1 MLRYALGRLIGTV
14 PVLFGVT
21 LLVFLMAWVTP
32 GDPVVAM
39 LGEASQGISRQ
50 ALEDLRRELGL
61 DRPLPVQYVGYVAGL
76 LRGDLGNSVRSRR
89 PVLAEIRDR
98 LPATLELALAALTIA
113 VALGVTLGVLAAVR
127 KRTWVDGAAIAV
139 ALVGVSIPVFWSGF
153 LLMMVFALELGWL
166 PASGRGTWRHLVLPA
181 VTVGVSSAAF
191 IARITRGAVLEALAQ
206 DYVRTAKAKGLAPRR
221 VVLRHALRNALL
233 PIVTV
238 VGLQLGG
245 LLGGAVLTETVFAW
259 PGVGRLLVDAIVAR
273 DLPLVQGSVLVV
285 SLLFILV
292 NLAVDLSYAA
302 INPKVRYG

>member
-1 MLRYALGRLIGTV
+1 LLRYALGRLLGTV

-61 DRPLPVQYVGYVAGL
+61 DRPLPVQYLDYVAGL
-76 LRGDLGNSVRSRR
+76 LRGDLGDSVRSRR

-98 LPATLELALAALTIA
+98 LPATIELALAALTIA

-166 PASGRGTWRHLVLPA
+166 PASGRGTWQHLVLPA

-221 VVLRHALRNALL
+221 VVMRHALRNALL

-302 INPKVRYG
+302 INPRVRYG

>member
-1 MLRYALGRLIGTV
+1 LLRYALGRLLGTV

-61 DRPLPVQYVGYVAGL
+61 DRPLPVQYLDYVGGL
-76 LRGDLGNSVRSRR
+76 LRGDLGDSVRSRR

-98 LPATLELALAALTIA
+98 LPATIELALAALTIA
-113 VALGVTLGVLAAVR
+113 VALGVTLGLLAAVR
-127 KRTWVDGAAIAV
+127 QRTWVDGAAIAV

-153 LLMMVFALELGWL
+153 LLMIVFALELGWL

-221 VVLRHALRNALL
+221 VVVRHALRNALL

-285 SLLFILV
+285 SLLFIVV

>member
-1 MLRYALGRLIGTV
+1 LLRYALGRIVGTV

-39 LGEASQGISRQ
+39 LGEASQGMSRQ
-50 ALEDLRRELGL
+50 ALDELRRELGL
-61 DRPLPVQYVGYVAGL
+61 DRPLPVQYLAYVGGL
-76 LRGDLGNSVRSRR
+76 LRGDLGVSVRSRR

-98 LPATLELALAALTIA
+98 LPATVELALAALTIA
-113 VALGVTLGVLAAVR
+113 VALGVTLGVVAAVR

-139 ALVGVSIPVFWSGF
+139 ALVGVSVPVFWSGF
-153 LLMMVFALELGWL
+153 VLMIVFALELGWL

-181 VTVGVSSAAF
+181 VAVGVSSAAF
-191 IARITRGAVLEALAQ
+191 IARITRGAVLEALGQ
-206 DYVRTAKAKGLAPRR
+206 DYVRTARAKGLAPRK
-221 VVLRHALRNALL
+221 VVFRHALRNALL

-292 NLAVDLSYAA
+292 NLTVDLSYAA

>member
-1 MLRYALGRLIGTV
+1 LLRYALGRLLGTV

-50 ALEDLRRELGL
+50 ALEDLRSELGL

-98 LPATLELALAALTIA
+98 LPATIELALAALTIA

-153 LLMMVFALELGWL
+153 LLMIVFALELGWL

-259 PGVGRLLVDAIVAR
+259 PGVGRLLVDAIVSR

>member
-1 MLRYALGRLIGTV
+1 LLPYALGRLIGTV

-39 LGEASQGISRQ
+39 LGEAAQGISRE
-50 ALEDLRRELGL
+50 ALEELRGQLGL
-61 DRPLPVQYVGYVAGL
+61 DRPLPVQYVSYVAGL
-76 LRGDLGNSVRSRR
+76 LQGDLGTSVRSRR
-89 PVLAEIRDR
+89 PVLAEIADR

-113 VALGVTLGVLAAVR
+113 VVMGVGLGVWAAVR
-127 KRTWVDGAAIAV
+127 KGTFVDGAAIAV

-166 PASGRGTWRHLVLPA
+166 PASGRGTWQHLVLPA
-181 VTVGVSSAAF
+181 LTVGVSSAAY
-191 IARITRGAVLEALAQ
+191 IARITRGAMLEALGQ
-206 DYVRTAKAKGLAPRR
+206 DYVRTARAKGLHARR
-221 VVLRHALRNALL
+221 VVFRHALRNALL

-259 PGVGRLLVDAIVAR
+259 PGVGRLLVDAIIAR
-273 DLPLVQGSVLVV
+273 DLPVVQGSVLVV

-292 NLAVDLSYAA
+292 NLTVDLSYAA

>member
-1 MLRYALGRLIGTV
+1 LLRYALGRLVGTV

-39 LGEASQGISRQ
+39 LGEASQGMSQR
-50 ALEDLRRELGL
+50 ALDDLRRELGL
-61 DRPLPVQYVGYVAGL
+61 DRPLPVQYLDYVTGL
-76 LRGDLGNSVRSRR
+76 ARGDLGVSIRSRR

-98 LPATLELALAALTIA
+98 LPATIELALAALAIA
-113 VALGVTLGVLAAVR
+113 VGLGVTLGVVAAVR

-139 ALVGVSIPVFWSGF
+139 ALVGVSVPVFWSGF
-153 LLMMVFALELGWL
+153 VLMIVFALELGWL

-181 VTVGVSSAAF
+181 VAVGVSSAAF
-191 IARITRGAVLEALAQ
+191 IARITRGAVLEALGQ
-206 DYVRTAKAKGLAPRR
+206 DYVRTARAKGLAPRK
-221 VVLRHALRNALL
+221 VVVRHALRNALL

-273 DLPLVQGSVLVV
+273 DLPLVQGAVLVV

-292 NLAVDLSYAA
+292 NLTVDLSYAA
-302 INPKVRYG
+302 INPRVRYG

>member
-1 MLRYALGRLIGTV
+1 MLGYALGRLVGTV

-39 LGEASQGISRQ
+39 LGEASQGMSRQ
-50 ALEDLRRELGL
+50 ALDDLRRSLGL
-61 DRPLPVQYVGYVAGL
+61 DRPLPVQYLDYVTGL
-76 LRGDLGNSVRSRR
+76 ARGDLGVSIRSRR

-98 LPATLELALAALTIA
+98 LPATIELALAALAIA
-113 VALGVTLGVLAAVR
+113 VALGVTLGVVAAVR

-139 ALVGVSIPVFWSGF
+139 ALVGVSVPVFWSGF
-153 LLMMVFALELGWL
+153 VLMIVFALELGWL

-181 VTVGVSSAAF
+181 VAVGVSSAAF
-191 IARITRGAVLEALAQ
+191 IARITRGAVLEALGQ
-206 DYVRTAKAKGLAPRR
+206 DYVRTARAKGLAPRK
-221 VVLRHALRNALL
+221 VVFRHALRNALL

-259 PGVGRLLVDAIVAR
+259 PGVGRLLVDAILAR

-292 NLAVDLSYAA
+292 NLTVDLSYAA

>member
-1 MLRYALGRLIGTV
+1 MLRYALGRLLGTV
-14 PVLFGVT
+14 PVLIGVT

-50 ALEDLRRELGL
+50 ALDDLRRELGL

-98 LPATLELALAALTIA
+98 LPATIELALAALTIA
-113 VALGVTLGVLAAVR
+113 VGLGVSLGVMAAVR

-181 VTVGVSSAAF
+181 ITVGVSSAAF

>member
-1 MLRYALGRLIGTV
+1 MLRYVLGRLVGML

-21 LLVFLMAWVTP
+21 LLVFLMTAFSP

-39 LGEASQGISRQ
+39 LGESAQGISRE
-50 ALEDLRRELGL
+50 ALEELRTQLGL
-61 DRPLPVQYVGYVAGL
+61 DRPLPAQYAAYVGGL
-76 LRGDLGNSVRSRR
+76 LRGDLGVSIRSRR
-89 PVLAEIRDR
+89 PVLAEIADR
-98 LPATLELALAALTIA
+98 LPATIELAVAALA
-113 VALGVTLGVLAAVR
+113 VAVVLGVTLGVVAAVR

-139 ALVGVSIPVFWSGF
+139 ALVGVSVPVFWSGF
-153 LLMMVFALELGWL
+153 LLMIVFALELGWL
-166 PASGRGTWRHLVLPA
+166 PASGRGSVRHLILPA

-191 IARITRGAVLEALAQ
+191 IARITRGAVLEALGQ
-206 DYVRTAKAKGLAPRR
+206 DYVRTAHAKGVAPRR
-221 VVLRHALRNALL
+221 VVVRHALRNALL

-259 PGVGRLLVDAIVAR
+259 PGVGRMLVDAILAR
-273 DLPLVQGSVLVV
+273 DLPLVQGSVLVI
-285 SLLFILV
+285 SLIFILV

>member
-1 MLRYALGRLIGTV
+1 LLRYALGRIVGTV

-39 LGEASQGISRQ
+39 LGEASQGISQ
-50 ALEDLRRELGL
+50 QGLDDLRRELGL
-61 DRPLPVQYVGYVAGL
+61 DRPLPLQYAAYVAGL
-76 LRGDLGNSVRSRR
+76 VRGDLGSSVRSRR

-98 LPATLELALAALTIA
+98 LPATIELALAALAIA

-139 ALVGVSIPVFWSGF
+139 ALVGVSVPVFWSGF
-153 LLMMVFALELGWL
+153 LLMIVFALELGWL
-166 PASGRGTWRHLVLPA
+166 PASGRGSWRHLVLPA

-191 IARITRGAVLEALAQ
+191 IARITRGAVLEALGQ
-206 DYVRTAKAKGLAPRR
+206 DYVRTARAKGLAPRR

-292 NLAVDLSYAA
+292 NLLVDLSYAA
-302 INPKVRYG
+302 INPRVRYG

>member
-1 MLRYALGRLIGTV
+1 LLRYALGRLLGTV

-61 DRPLPVQYVGYVAGL
+61 DRPLPVQYLDYVGGL
-76 LRGDLGNSVRSRR
+76 LRGDLGDSVRSRR

-98 LPATLELALAALTIA
+98 LPATIELALAALTIA

-127 KRTWVDGAAIAV
+127 QRTWVDGAAIAV

-153 LLMMVFALELGWL
+153 LLMIVFALELGWL

-221 VVLRHALRNALL
+221 VVVRHALRNALL

-285 SLLFILV
+285 SLLFIVV

>member
-1 MLRYALGRLIGTV
+1 MLRYALGRLLGTV

-61 DRPLPVQYVGYVAGL
+61 DRPLPVQYVDYVAGL
-76 LRGDLGNSVRSRR
+76 LRGDLGDSVRSRR

-98 LPATLELALAALTIA
+98 LPATIELALAALTIA

-139 ALVGVSIPVFWSGF
+139 ALLGVSVPVFWSGF
-153 LLMMVFALELGWL
+153 LLMIVFALELGWL

-206 DYVRTAKAKGLAPRR
+206 DYVRTARAKGLAPRR

-302 INPKVRYG
+302 INPRVRYG

>member
-32 GDPVVAM
+32 GDPVIAM

-61 DRPLPVQYVGYVAGL
+61 DRPLPVQYVDYVAGL
-76 LRGDLGNSVRSRR
+76 LRGDLGDSIRSRR

-98 LPATLELALAALTIA
+98 LPATLELALAALAIA

-153 LLMMVFALELGWL
+153 LLMIVFALELGWL

-206 DYVRTAKAKGLAPRR
+206 DYVRTAKAKGLAPCR

>member
-1 MLRYALGRLIGTV
+1 LLRYALGRLIGTV

-61 DRPLPVQYVGYVAGL
+61 DRPLPVQYVDYVGGL
-76 LRGDLGNSVRSRR
+76 LRGDLGDSVRSRR

-153 LLMMVFALELGWL
+153 LLMIVFALELGWL